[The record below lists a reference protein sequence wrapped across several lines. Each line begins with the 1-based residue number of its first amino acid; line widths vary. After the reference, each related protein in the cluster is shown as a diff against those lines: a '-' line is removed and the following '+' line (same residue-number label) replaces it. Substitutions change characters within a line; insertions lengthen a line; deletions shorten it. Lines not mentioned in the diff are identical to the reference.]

1 MKLAL
6 KNLLFT
12 LVVPGLGGVYGPW
25 LILRDHGATAASLAW
40 PAVAVIAVGV
50 ALYVSCVWVFAVVGG
65 GTPGVWDPPRRV
77 VAVGPYRRVRNPIYL
92 SAMLI
97 VLGEAWL
104 FRSTALLVY
113 AVALAVAFQLLVVAY
128 EEPRLRA
135 KFGDQYES
143 YRGTVPRWIPG
154 LRTTRRRVVAP
165 ISSSFEIARPPED
178 VYAYVTDPTRFPEWQ
193 RDVVRVEVLGDG
205 APGVG
210 TRFVTTRRIGPA
222 ERMTTQEVTQ
232 TERPRSWA
240 ARGVDGPFRPNADL
254 TIEPLDGGTRSRVTI
269 SLDFQG
275 HGFGK
280 LLPLEVIRRMTA
292 KTAPKSYQNLK
303 RLLEQG
309 G

>member
-1 MKLAL
+1 M
-6 KNLLFT
+6 
-12 LVVPGLGGVYGPW
+12 YGPL
-25 LILRDHGATAASLAW
+25 LILRGRGATAASLAW

-50 ALYVSCVWVFAVVGG
+50 ALYVSCVWVFAVAGG

-77 VAVGPYRRVRNPIYL
+77 VAVGPYRWVRNPIYL

-113 AVALAVAFQLLVVAY
+113 AVALAVAFELLVVAY
-128 EEPRLRA
+128 EQPRLRA
-135 KFGDQYES
+135 KFGNRYES
-143 YRGTVPRWIPG
+143 YRGTVPRWIPS
-154 LRTTRRRVVAP
+154 LQTRRQIVAP
-165 ISSSFEIARPPED
+165 ITSSFEIARPPEE

-222 ERMTTQEVTQ
+222 ERMTTQEITDA
-232 TERPRSWA
+232 ERPRSWA

-254 TIEPLDGGTRSRVTI
+254 TVEPLDGGTRSKVTI
-269 SLDFQG
+269 SLDFEG

-303 RLLEQG
+303 QLLERG

>member
-6 KNLLFT
+6 KNILFT
-12 LVVPGLGGVYGPW
+12 LVVPGLGGVDAPW
-25 LILRDHGATAASLAW
+25 LILRGHGATGRSPAW
-40 PAVAVIAVGV
+40 PALAVIAVGV
-50 ALYVSCVWVFAVVGG
+50 ALYLSCVWVFAVVGG

-77 VAVGPYRRVRNPIYL
+77 VAVGPYRWVRNPIYL
-92 SAMLI
+92 SALLI

-113 AVALAVAFQLLVVAY
+113 AGALAVAFELLVVGY

-135 KFGDQYES
+135 TFGDRYEA
-143 YRGTVPRWIPG
+143 YRGTVARWIPR
-154 LRTTRRRVVAP
+154 LQPRRRQSMAP
-165 ISSSFEIARPPED
+165 ITSSFEIARPPDE
-178 VYAYVTDPTRFPEWQ
+178 VYAYVTDPTWFPDWQ

-210 TRFVTTRRIGPA
+210 TRFTTTRRIGPA
-222 ERMTTQEVTQ
+222 ERTTTQEITQ
-232 TERPRSWA
+232 AERPRSWA
-240 ARGVDGPFRPNADL
+240 ARGVDGPLRPNADL
-254 TIEPLDGGTRSRVTI
+254 TVEPLDGGTRSRVTI
-269 SLDFQG
+269 ALDFEG

-303 RLLEQG
+303 QLLERG